1 MAAIPAGMDE
11 CRKPVV
17 RVNTSTSAVEARL
30 AQPDARTSS
39 EMRASGA
46 KAPRTKA
53 LHMRSRLGHAC
64 RSGHRPFVVLYLI
77 PRSAA
82 LGAVLWAGYL
92 GGAIATHVRL
102 GNPLFTHFLFPIYVA
117 ILIWG
122 GLYLRDGRLRAIF
135 PGGSEAHQPTASPSF
150 R

>member
-53 LHMRSRLGHAC
+53 LHMRSSLGDAC
-64 RSGHRPFVVLYLI
+64 RSGHRPFVVQSRRGEPSLL
-77 PRSAA
+77 
-82 LGAVLWAGYL
+82 AGEEIAYAT
-92 GGAIATHVRL
+92 GGKEIDWRNVRRRR
-102 GNPLFTHFLFPIYVA
+102 FQ
-117 ILIWG
+117 
-122 GLYLRDGRLRAIF
+122 RRRR
-135 PGGSEAHQPTASPSF
+135 EA
-150 R
+150 